1 MEFNLKV
8 MRLSPPQKKKQTHKK
23 QTNKKKKMKN
33 LRGHWP
39 LFFIYKLEGSQWW
52 LIQVSLLSFMVC
64 LRKLTQI

>member
-1 MEFNLKV
+1 MEFYLKV
-8 MRLSPPQKKKQTHKK
+8 MRLPPAPPPKKKQTHKK
-23 QTNKKKKMKN
+23 QQKQMKN

-39 LFFIYKLEGSQWW
+39 LFFIYKLECSQWW